1 YHNEITVGS
10 TVERARQWRALFLFA
25 PQVRCFGNLA
35 TLIAVIDAPRILCAH
50 PARMGAWPSKVGFG
64 ASAPI
69 STFTGP
75 YNAATPLL

>member
-1 YHNEITVGS
+1 
-10 TVERARQWRALFLFA
+10 
-25 PQVRCFGNLA
+25 VRCFGNLA
-35 TLIAVIDAPRILCAH
+35 TLIAVIDAPGILRAH